1 MAQSQR
7 RYAKQANK
15 HRREIDFGVG
25 DKVWV
30 FTKYWKTDRP
40 SRKLADQMSG
50 PYKIIEQ
57 IGHSFKL
64 QLPDSIKVHPV
75 FHADR
80 LRKDPDNP
88 LPGQQNADLPP
99 VQVDDQEEYEV
110 DQVLAVK
117 LLRNKLRYRIKW
129 KGWDDDPKWY
139 PVSTLRNA
147 PMALRTFYQDNPTK
161 KGPPKNLEYW
171 LDCAAKDVFIETRL
185 DDDDMGEE

>member
-99 VQVDDQEEYEV
+99 VQVDDQEEYKV
-110 DQVLAVK
+110 DQVLVVK
-117 LLRNKLRYRIKW
+117 LLWNKLRYRIK
-129 KGWDDDPKWY
+129 
-139 PVSTLRNA
+139 
-147 PMALRTFYQDNPTK
+147 
-161 KGPPKNLEYW
+161 
-171 LDCAAKDVFIETRL
+171 
-185 DDDDMGEE
+185 